1 MTAHA
6 HLTSTRS
13 RPPGTQETR
22 LPWWAV
28 VLPALAFCA
37 LLALIVT
44 GGDGDTAQRGSEQLA
59 RFLERL
65 QQTLT

>member
-13 RPPGTQETR
+13 RPAGAREAR

-37 LLALIVT
+37 LLALIVA
-44 GGDGDTAQRGSEQLA
+44 GGDADAAQHGSEPLT
-59 RFLERL
+59 RLLERL